1 MHTRSP
7 DLRLEHLDLHDAEQ
21 GRPKYALLKDCL
33 LAELS
38 SGRLGPGDPLP
49 SEKRLADRL
58 HVARNTVRQAMSELE
73 RRELIHRVPGRGTF
87 VDQDIQRRLNN
98 GLELFALV
106 TPETRT
112 GFYPSLLHGFETA
125 SKQVQNQTIVCS
137 TENNVDKQASAVLQ
151 LLDKHVAGVA
161 IVPTTNPPTPAY
173 QIRQLH
179 ERGIPVVFC
188 HRRVEGVHAPLVTF
202 PFEEVGRLAGDAF
215 AEHGHRRVAFL
226 ATHRASA
233 ADGYL
238 AGLRERMRAA
248 GGDVPEEFT
257 YHGSSTSLDHARQE
271 EPIQKA
277 LKAMFEHSSPPT
289 AILASFDSLA
299 ELIYLQLGRLGLR
312 VPEDVSLI
320 GFGGKWREGAFV
332 RRLTSVAVD
341 EAQIG
346 RHAAN
351 LLHDIRSGNRPMDD
365 NEEILMPLTI
375 SPGETLGPVS

>member
-1 MHTRSP
+1 MHTRSA

-49 SEKRLADRL
+49 SEKRLADKLR
-58 HVARNTVRQAMSELE
+58 VARNTVRQAMSELE

-87 VDQDIQRRLNN
+87 VDKDINRRLNN

-151 LLDKHVAGVA
+151 LLDKRVAGVA
-161 IVPTTNPPTPAY
+161 IVPATNPPTPAC

-188 HRRVEGVHAPLVTF
+188 HRRVEGVRAPLVTF
-202 PFEEVGRLAGDAF
+202 PFAEVGRAAGETF
-215 AEHGHRRVAFL
+215 AERGHRRVAFF

-233 ADGYL
+233 ADAYL
-238 AGLRERMRAA
+238 TGLRERMRAA
-248 GGDVPEEFT
+248 GGDVPEEFV
-257 YHGSSTSLDHARQE
+257 YHGSSRSPDPARQE
-271 EPIQKA
+271 EPIQET
-277 LKAMFEHSSPPT
+277 LKAMFEQSSPPT
-289 AILASFDSLA
+289 AIMASFDSLA

-320 GFGGKWREGAFV
+320 GFGGKWREGAFA

-346 RHAAN
+346 RHAAD
-351 LLHDIRSGNRPMDD
+351 LLHDIRAGNRPMDD

-375 SPGETLGPVS
+375 SPGETLGPTR